1 MSLLHRL
8 PLADTMVRRRDVL
21 ADVGKGKG
29 KAEVPATEPPS
40 CVGWG
45 GRARRRQRGAP
56 FYAPDLTQPIRNLAL
71 NWCRTGCRM
80 SPVWLLTMVWPRA
93 CKSSSQI
100 EAEVDQGD
108 DSDHEKVRRVCACVL
123 APHMRAGVQMSWSV
137 FDPHDSSSHV
147 GQPVKKGRRRTRP
160 LRRRDSREC
169 FDGLVVFSQTV
180 KTTKFAS

>member
-1 MSLLHRL
+1 M
-8 PLADTMVRRRDVL
+8 
-21 ADVGKGKG
+21 
-29 KAEVPATEPPS
+29 
-40 CVGWG
+40 
-45 GRARRRQRGAP
+45 
-56 FYAPDLTQPIRNLAL
+56 
-71 NWCRTGCRM
+71 
-80 SPVWLLTMVWPRA
+80 
-93 CKSSSQI
+93 SSSQT